1 MPPPARARRRPRI
14 RAREGAQDVGL
25 SAYEAAG
32 KALHLIEHPRAG
44 EGVWD
49 MLDQPTRDYW
59 IKRAAPITDAVR
71 KARP

>member
-1 MPPPARARRRPRI
+1 M
-14 RAREGAQDVGL
+14 GL

-32 KALHLIEHPRAG
+32 KALHLIEHPHVG

-49 MLDQPTRDYW
+49 MLDQPARDYW
-59 IKRAAPITDAVR
+59 IARAKPIVDAVR